1 MRIASSELRELISS
15 LSQLEQKQ
23 FLLSDKSSPSSEYLN
38 LFKLYLKHK
47 DKNDEDIKQLSKLQN
62 FERVKYY
69 LHKQVINFVAQNSTL
84 TSQKE
89 IMNMLLAA
97 DTLAEKSLTLH
108 ALRIL
113 QKAKAFVEKKE
124 LYIFK
129 LLVDERI
136 YHYESTMGNEKYYE
150 YFANTY
156 DHEFKKDIKTI
167 EQEQATKVYI
177 MRRRLFALKNHS
189 LMRSGESINELK
201 HTFADYIQK
210 NEEEG
215 LKSFA
220 ARSRFYIIAAYYN
233 QQLRDNS
240 KAVNYFSKSV
250 EEFETINPNPQDNY
264 IEYASALHDLMF
276 THSKTHNFSIIR
288 EVLDKLISI
297 KPRNKRHYRAI
308 MQSYVNYEG
317 LYCKHHPDYPGR
329 AEKLKLIDN
338 YLKTQREHFTKIFFL
353 QTAFNLSVN
362 YFINKN
368 FRKALEII
376 NLCDD
381 IESSQFLKDYLSVI
395 RVYKL
400 VIYFELD
407 KSDLLSF
414 ALRNTYRYMLK
425 NMQYYAFEQEVITA
439 LKKISTLSSIRTK
452 NKIWQDTYH
461 NLSTLK
467 KNTDAVLVFHL
478 FNFTG
483 WIHCM
488 LNNLPYD
495 TIMNEDN

>member
-1 MRIASSELRELISS
+1 MRIASSELKELIFS
-15 LSQLEQKQ
+15 LSKLEHKQ
-23 FLLSDKSSPSSEYLN
+23 FLASYRGNSSPEYIH
-38 LFKLYLKHK
+38 LFRLYLKHK
-47 DKNDEDIKQLSKLQN
+47 DKNDEDIKQLSKQKN

-69 LHKQVINFVAQNSTL
+69 LHKQVLNFVAQNSAL

-97 DTLAEKSLTLH
+97 ETLAEKSLTLQ

-129 LLVDERI
+129 LLVDDRI
-136 YHYESTMGNEKYYE
+136 YHYESTIGNEKYYE

-156 DHEFKKDIKTI
+156 DIEFKQDIKAI
-167 EQEQATKVYI
+167 EQEQDTKAYM
-177 MRRRLFALKNHS
+177 MRRRLFALKSNS
-189 LMRSGESINELK
+189 LMRSGESTTELK
-201 HTFADYIQK
+201 HTFADYIDK
-210 NEEEG
+210 NKEEG

-220 ARSRFYIIAAYYN
+220 ARSRFYVIAAYYN
-233 QQLRDNS
+233 QQLRDND
-240 KAVNYFSKSV
+240 KATAYFSKSV
-250 EEFETINPNPQDNY
+250 EEFEAINPNPLDNY
-264 IEYASALHDLMF
+264 IEYASALHNLMF
-276 THSKTHNFSIIR
+276 THSKTHNFSKIR
-288 EVLDKLISI
+288 EVLDKLLSI
-297 KPRNKRHYRAI
+297 KPRNKRHYAAI

-317 LYCKHHPDYPGR
+317 LYCKHHPNYPGR
-329 AEKLKLIDN
+329 AEKLKLIDH
-338 YLKTQREHFTKIFFL
+338 YIKTQREHLTKLFFL
-353 QTAFNLSVN
+353 QSAFNLSVN
-362 YFINKN
+362 YFVNKN

-381 IESSQFLKDYLSVI
+381 IESSLFLKDYLSVI

-400 VIYFELD
+400 IIYFELN

-425 NMQYYAFEQEVITA
+425 NMQYYAFEDEVITA
-439 LKKISTLSSIRTK
+439 IKKIITLSNARTK

-461 NLSTLK
+461 NLSDLK
-467 KNTDAVLVFHL
+467 KNMDAVLVFHL

-488 LNNLPYD
+488 LNNLPYE
-495 TIMNEDN
+495 TIMNED